1 MTAYIVEKIIE
12 KEIPEGILL
21 GFGGQT
27 ALNCGVELFQKGIL
41 EKHNIPAII
50 NTASGGLI
58 KPLKYNTKL
67 FHFVKQV
74 PYDWIFPKIY
84 AVIHHGGSGTT
95 HAAIKHGCATMIIPH
110 MIDQYA
116 WNDIVNDLDIGPVGI
131 AISKIKSKNL
141 EPKILDLFLNQSY
154 KIKAHNIS
162 KKIEEENY
170 KESLYETIIE

>member
-1 MTAYIVEKIIE
+1 MAKHDKILFLTFGSMINPNPEEKTRV
-12 KEIPEGILL
+12 ILD
-21 GFGGQT
+21 
-27 ALNCGVELFQKGIL
+27 IL

-74 PYDWIFPKIY
+74 PYDWIFPKTY

-116 WNDIVNDLDIGPVGI
+116 WNDIVNDLDIGPAGI

-162 KKIEEENY
+162 KKMKAEDF
-170 KESLYETIIE
+170 KERLYETIIE